1 VASDMGSRT
10 GQAEARMNRSGLR
23 PFLFTVVLYASL
35 ELLVTLISLYTRP
48 QGSLVGVFRSADTI
62 PLHLLYLFLGGVALG
77 LLYVLVFRRFDLG
90 LVLLIPT
97 IVVLTDLDHLPSALG
112 IDQPIRP
119 THSLIFVAVAFVLV
133 ATVIRRL
140 DLSFAVMS
148 GFFAHLA
155 VDTGLFPPFSP
166 VSFNYYTLGDYQ
178 PAFIALALSSALV
191 AGYLGKRRTITVKR

>member
-1 VASDMGSRT
+1 MK
-10 GQAEARMNRSGLR
+10 NRSELR
-23 PFLFTVVLYASL
+23 PVLLAVVLYGSL

-48 QGSLVGVFRSADTI
+48 PGSLVGVFRSVDTI
-62 PLHLLYLFLGGVALG
+62 PSHLFLLALGGVALG
-77 LLYVLVFRRFDLG
+77 LLSGLAFRRLDLG
-90 LVLLIPT
+90 LVLLILSV
-97 IVVLTDLDHLPSALG
+97 VVLTDLDHLPSALG

-119 THSLIFVAVAFVLV
+119 THSLIFIAVAFVLV

-166 VSFNYYTLGDYQ
+166 VSFNYYSLGNYQ
-178 PAFIALALSSALV
+178 LVLIALALSSALA
-191 AGYLGKRRTITVKR
+191 AGYLSKRRTITVKY